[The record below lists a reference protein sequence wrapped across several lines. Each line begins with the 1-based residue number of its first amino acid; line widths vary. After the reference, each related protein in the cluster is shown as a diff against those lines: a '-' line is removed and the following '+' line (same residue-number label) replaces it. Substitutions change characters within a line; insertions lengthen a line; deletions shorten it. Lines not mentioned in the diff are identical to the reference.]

1 MPRLGVDQAPPPVG
15 GRGASAYRRP
25 RFNTRNVLIL
35 LVITFVLR
43 NIFFRDYRMEQISEL
58 KASGMTEE
66 EIERYVPTSA
76 GERRK
81 YVNDKRNDFDHM
93 KKDIAFLLQEVHE
106 LRGLIKDG
114 KAGGGGVDEVLT
126 EMDKVHEEKRRKREQ
141 TLGLA
146 PGVDLSQLR
155 GVHKRIR
162 RGEE

>member
-1 MPRLGVDQAPPPVG
+1 
-15 GRGASAYRRP
+15 
-25 RFNTRNVLIL
+25 
-35 LVITFVLR
+35 
-43 NIFFRDYRMEQISEL
+43 MEQISEL